1 MTINLSL
8 TQVQHQLLYL
18 FTMVRQPHLALSVS
32 DCKNLLYYLEPHE
45 KTCGVTG
52 ITPEPYESIEKMC
65 NYCRQRVNNSRGA
78 NSDGY
83 MFDEYYEENLL

>member
-1 MTINLSL
+1 ME
-8 TQVQHQLLYL
+8 QRH
-18 FTMVRQPHLALSVS
+18 PHLQLSVA

-65 NYCRQRVNNSRGA
+65 NYCRQRITNSRGA
-78 NSDGY
+78 IRD
-83 MFDEYYEENLL
+83 

>member
-1 MTINLSL
+1 ME
-8 TQVQHQLLYL
+8 Q
-18 FTMVRQPHLALSVS
+18 RQPNLQLSVS

-83 MFDEYYEENLL
+83 MFDDYYEENLL